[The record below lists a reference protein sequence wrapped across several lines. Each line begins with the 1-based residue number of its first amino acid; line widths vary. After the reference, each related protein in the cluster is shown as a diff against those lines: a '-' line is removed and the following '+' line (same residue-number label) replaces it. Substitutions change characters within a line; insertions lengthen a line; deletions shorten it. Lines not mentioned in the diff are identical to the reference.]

1 MMFKDVPLININTK
15 DINVKIPALT
25 SEEINKYGSYL
36 QSWIA
41 QNQKIVDDR
50 ASLINQLL
58 AMCGTVDKAEAKR
71 IKDELTKQMS
81 TIDDSIDDSS
91 VKKLL
96 QTEINNMQAILNL
109 TGDTTRQEMGAD
121 YANI

>member
-81 TIDDSIDDSS
+81 TIDDSS